1 MAKGKDERFNSNR
14 RITSPIDPVWVDGDP
29 FVRSEIWEAA
39 GFPGERT
46 LEWTVQKNREK
57 RIKRQENYQERKARR
72 AKKFKS

>member
-14 RITSPIDPVWVDGDP
+14 RIISPMDYIWVNGEP
-29 FVRSEIWEAA
+29 YQRTEIWEAA

-46 LEWTVQKNREK
+46 LEWTMQKNQEK
-57 RIKRQENYQERKARR
+57 RIKRQEDFQERKARR